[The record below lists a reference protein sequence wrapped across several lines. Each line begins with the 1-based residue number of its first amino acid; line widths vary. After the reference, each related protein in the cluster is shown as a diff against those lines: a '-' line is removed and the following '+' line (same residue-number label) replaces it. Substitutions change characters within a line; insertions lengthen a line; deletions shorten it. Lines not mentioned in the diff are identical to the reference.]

1 MSLCVNH
8 SDVISVGGGGRRSG
22 GASCLP
28 GAWGGVNNAEHLIT
42 LGSTSCFP
50 DAFGAGVAWAGPG
63 GATRGG
69 GGSLSG
75 DYPGPGGY
83 TVGSEVAG
91 YRLEEQIGSGG
102 MAFVF
107 RARDVQLGRDVA
119 LKLLSPAL
127 SRGEAVRSGE

>member
-8 SDVISVGGGGRRSG
+8 SGVISVGGGGRRSG

-28 GAWGGVNNAEHLIT
+28 GAWDGVDNAVHLIA

-83 TVGSEVAG
+83 AVGSEVAG

-102 MAFVF
+102 AAVVVPGPG
-107 RARDVQLGRDVA
+107 RARGREARAGGCVA
-119 LKLLSPAL
+119 H
-127 SRGEAVRSGE
+127 